1 MGILNLDL
9 SGEELLLQLEIAY
22 REIVACQLYGE
33 LNSQQE
39 QSVQYLAQ
47 AMNLVSEEV
56 TRALPRQ
63 YQTYSLC
70 SGGRGRP
77 RFDIPRYQITSLLEI
92 RFTVPSVALILGVLI
107 RTVRRRMS
115 DYNLAAVKVYYS
127 DITDEQLDK
136 IVEEIQM
143 QFPTCGN
150 KQMVGHL
157 QSRGVRVTQ
166 LRIRE
171 SQRRVDPEGSVM
183 RRLKT
188 INRRQYHVSGPGAL
202 LHIDGH
208 HKLIR
213 YCIVLC

>member
-1 MGILNLDL
+1 MALEFCTATLMGILNLDL
-9 SGEELLLQLEIAY
+9 SGKELLLQLEIAY

-56 TRALPRQ
+56 TRALLRQ
-63 YQTYSLC
+63 YQTSSLC

-77 RFDIPRYQITSLLEI
+77 RFDIPRYQMTSLLEI
-92 RFTVPSVALILGVLI
+92 RFTVPSIALILGVTI
-107 RTVRRRMS
+107 RTVRHRMS
-115 DYNLAAVKVYYS
+115 DYNLAVKLYYS

-157 QSRGVRVTQ
+157 QSRGVRATQ
-166 LRIRE
+166 LRI
-171 SQRRVDPEGSVM
+171 
-183 RRLKT
+183 
-188 INRRQYHVSGPGAL
+188 
-202 LHIDGH
+202 
-208 HKLIR
+208 
-213 YCIVLC
+213 